1 LRFDI
6 SDMIHLLTSKIEFP
20 DPRTAEPDGLLAVG
34 GDLKPERLLLAYKL
48 GIFPWFN
55 EDEFPMWFS
64 PHKRFVLFPEK
75 LRISKSMQ
83 QVIRSKKFSVSVDE
97 DFSAVVKN
105 CAQSK
110 RKGQGGTWITSGMME
125 AYKELHAMGHAH
137 SVEVREAGE
146 LAGGL
151 YGVAVG
157 HSPGSRVFCG
167 ESMFSKKNN
176 ASKLALIHLA
186 TKMNYALIDCQVFTP
201 HLERMGAEHI
211 TREEY
216 ERFLP
221 PNDGK

>member
-1 LRFDI
+1 
-6 SDMIHLLTSKIEFP
+6 MEFP

-34 GDLKPERLLLAYKL
+34 GDLEPERLLLAYSL

-64 PHKRFVLFPEK
+64 PHRRFVLFPEK
-75 LRISKSMQ
+75 IKISRSMQ
-83 QVIRSKKFSVSVDE
+83 QVMRSQKFSVTADK

-105 CAQSK
+105 CAEAK
-110 RKGQGGTWITSGMME
+110 RRGQGGTWITNGMME
-125 AYKELHAMGHAH
+125 AYEKLHVMGHAH
-137 SVEVREAGE
+137 SVEVWEEGE

-151 YGVAVG
+151 YGIKMG
-157 HSPGSRVFCG
+157 KVFCG
-167 ESMFSKKNN
+167 ESMFSKKSN

-186 TKMNYALIDCQVFTP
+186 TKLNYKLIDCQVFTA
-201 HLERMGAEHI
+201 HLQSMGANHI

-221 PNDGK
+221 HKARK